1 MIRTVKK
8 PEERRADIIQA
19 ARHLFQTQEYSKT
32 TMQDVIESLGIAKG
46 TIYHYFPSK
55 EALLEAVVADMVDS
69 IIEQLSDLIENS
81 KGNALEKIKQVIK
94 MGNIA
99 SKNEEILSH
108 LHRPG
113 NETMHTRLL
122 AETILKQAPLYE
134 KLIRQGC
141 DEGLFKTEA
150 PLECAEFML
159 TGIQFLTDRGI
170 YEWSGQD
177 LNRRINAFPRLI
189 EQQLKAPPGSFQFI
203 VHQFKE
209 VEQ

>member
-94 MGNIA
+94 MGSIA

>member
-113 NETMHTRLL
+113 NEAMHTRLL

-170 YEWSGQD
+170 YAWSGQD

>member
-1 MIRTVKK
+1 MTRTVKR

-19 ARHLFQTQEYSKT
+19 ARYLFQTQEYSKT
-32 TMQDVIESLGIAKG
+32 TMQDVMTELGIAKG

-55 EALLEAVVADMVDS
+55 EALLEAVVEEMVDTN
-69 IIEQLSDLIENS
+69 IEQLANLIEKS
-81 KGNALEKIKQVIK
+81 KGNALEKLQHVIQLS
-94 MGNIA
+94 NIA

-108 LHRPG
+108 LHRSG
-113 NETMHTRLL
+113 NEAMHTRLL

-141 DEGLFKTEA
+141 DEGVFKTEA

-170 YEWSGQD
+170 YGWSAKD
-177 LNRRINAFPRLI
+177 LTRRVHAFPRLI
-189 EQQLKAPPGSFQFI
+189 EQQLKAPSGSFQFI

>member
-94 MGNIA
+94 MGSIA

-189 EQQLKAPPGSFQFI
+189 EQQFKAPPGSFQFI